1 MKLSRLALCI
11 VPALTGTLTPLAVAQ
26 SSSATLE
33 EVVVTAARRAESA
46 QDVAVALTALSSQSL
61 EDANV
66 VDISDIGFLAP
77 NVQLQPVS
85 TFPGFAT
92 FTMRGIGTGANSIR
106 TLDPTVNVMIDGMVV
121 ATQIA
126 GQLDAFD
133 YETVEVLRGP
143 QGIFFGRNSI
153 AGAIQM
159 RTGKPSEEF
168 GGRVKAGV
176 GSQSLVQLEGVV
188 EGSISSTLRGKL
200 AVQYR
205 SFDGYFEDNNGGTF
219 IPAPNNP
226 LGTEP
231 GTATQKQNEQDSVF
245 IKPTITWQPSDGF
258 DLTVYGQYFEDD
270 G

>member
-11 VPALTGTLTPLAVAQ
+11 VPALAGYIAPLALAQ
-26 SSSATLE
+26 SSNVTLE
-33 EVVVTAARRAESA
+33 EVVVTATRRAESA
-46 QDVAVALTALSSQSL
+46 QNVAVALTALSSQSL

-66 VDISDIGFLAP
+66 VDITDIGFLAP

-106 TLDPTVNVMIDGMVV
+106 TLDPAVNVMVDGMVV

-133 YETVEVLRGP
+133 YEAVEVLRGP

-159 RTGKPSEEF
+159 PHGK
-168 GGRVKAGV
+168 A
-176 GSQSLVQLEGVV
+176 
-188 EGSISSTLRGKL
+188 LRGIWRQSEGR
-200 AVQYR
+200 AWGR
-205 SFDGYFEDNNGGTF
+205 SHWF
-219 IPAPNNP
+219 
-226 LGTEP
+226 
-231 GTATQKQNEQDSVF
+231 S
-245 IKPTITWQPSDGF
+245 
-258 DLTVYGQYFEDD
+258 
-270 G
+270 